1 MYKTGSLAIYAA
13 ISWSVWLLSVFFP
26 VYRAIQIMNDRLLIK
41 TDPICVFYIHVDDK
55 SMVKNKAF
63 QSFEGETL

>member
-1 MYKTGSLAIYAA
+1 
-13 ISWSVWLLSVFFP
+13 VWLLSVFFP

-41 TDPICVFYIHVDDK
+41 ADPICVFYIHVDDK
-55 SMVKNKAF
+55 SMVKNKAS